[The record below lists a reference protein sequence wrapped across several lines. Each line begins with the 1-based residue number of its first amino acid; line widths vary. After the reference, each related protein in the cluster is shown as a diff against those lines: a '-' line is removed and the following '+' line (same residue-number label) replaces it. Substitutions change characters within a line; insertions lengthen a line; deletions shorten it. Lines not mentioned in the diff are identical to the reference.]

1 MTKFVLHGG
10 FTRRDNELNRTFYK
24 ELVKDVPNHGN
35 ILLVY
40 FASRYDDVLEVY
52 EEMSMK
58 IQEQSAGKEFSFTQ
72 ATKEDFMKQLG
83 DADAVYIHGGSTN
96 KLLDVLRTYS
106 DIEKLTAGKT
116 VAGSS
121 AGAYAIAK
129 YGASHSEDRVREGLG
144 LLPIRLACHY
154 ESEELPPAEGAMKV
168 LRESFTELELVLL
181 RDFESRVFLKE
192 FLYNSTGVPAIVVK
206 RQDYYYDIS

>member
-24 ELVKDVPNHGN
+24 EFVKDVPSHGN

-40 FASRYDDVLEVY
+40 FASRYEDTSEVY
-52 EEMSMK
+52 EEMSAK
-58 IQEQSAGKEFSFTQ
+58 LQKQSEDKEFSVAQ
-72 ATKEDFMKQLG
+72 ASKGDFMKQLG

-106 DIEKLTAGKT
+106 GIEKLTAGKT

-181 RDFESRVFLKE
+181 KDCEWKVFL
-192 FLYNSTGVPAIVVK
+192 T
-206 RQDYYYDIS
+206 